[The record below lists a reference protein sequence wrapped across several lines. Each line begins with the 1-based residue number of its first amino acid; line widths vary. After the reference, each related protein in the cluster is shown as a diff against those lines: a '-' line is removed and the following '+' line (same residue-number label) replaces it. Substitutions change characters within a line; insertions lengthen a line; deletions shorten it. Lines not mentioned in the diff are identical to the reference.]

1 MFINPEKKE
10 MMKKQEEAMKRMIQ
24 QYLNK
29 ITDDTL
35 EKVFCMNNVIL
46 SDYNR
51 FQVKEHSYTHLAINS
66 INSCM
71 RPVIAL
77 SYCNICFIKPS

>member
-51 FQVKEHSYTHLAINS
+51 FQVKEHS
-66 INSCM
+66 
-71 RPVIAL
+71 
-77 SYCNICFIKPS
+77 